1 MGRKNELTLVFK
13 DQLEF
18 HVAPGFGSD
27 SDVMEVSIRYES
39 YGDSTNNLFN
49 NLDIRDMKKLRRI
62 LDQIINFVEE
72 FEPPIVRND

>member
-39 YGDSTNNLFN
+39 FGDSTSSLFS
-49 NLDIRDMKKLRRI
+49 NLDIGDMKKLRRT
-62 LDQIINFVEE
+62 LDQIINFMGE
-72 FEPPIVRND
+72 FEAPIIRND